1 MEVFK
6 GKYRFQ
12 MKNSLDNKVNKK
24 NLPTK
29 IGAIIQ
35 ARIGS
40 RRLPGKSLMD
50 VGGKPI
56 LQHIIE
62 NLKTSKELSSIILV
76 TTDKKEDIP
85 LLKLVKKLDISGF
98 AGSENDVLSR
108 YAEAAEM
115 FEMDVIVRVT
125 GDNILTDVAGMLK
138 TIDVYFQNKSS
149 LASNGGEQGYPL
161 GSAVEVL
168 STDLLKTL
176 NNTVNCNVEREHVTL
191 HVYRHPEKY
200 RIAHLKAPPAYRDFN
215 IRLTIDTPED
225 ISLIRLLYKK
235 LKERNEKFTLH
246 YVIEYLKKH
255 KDLTKINAHIE
266 QRRF

>member
-24 NLPTK
+24 NLPTN

-85 LLKLVKKLDISGF
+85 LLKLVKKVSF
-98 AGSENDVLSR
+98 
-108 YAEAAEM
+108 Y
-115 FEMDVIVRVT
+115 
-125 GDNILTDVAGMLK
+125 
-138 TIDVYFQNKSS
+138 
-149 LASNGGEQGYPL
+149 
-161 GSAVEVL
+161 
-168 STDLLKTL
+168 
-176 NNTVNCNVEREHVTL
+176 
-191 HVYRHPEKY
+191 
-200 RIAHLKAPPAYRDFN
+200 
-215 IRLTIDTPED
+215 
-225 ISLIRLLYKK
+225 
-235 LKERNEKFTLH
+235 
-246 YVIEYLKKH
+246 
-255 KDLTKINAHIE
+255 
-266 QRRF
+266 